1 MEWSKIV
8 LIIALILMSAI
19 CLKLLINDINRSK
32 EIKYIGNKIRSI
44 YNDSTS
50 EKVLLRTSDKDM
62 KELLINLNKVMEKNQ
77 KNESIYINN
86 EEKMRKMLSNISHD
100 IKTPLTV
107 ILGYA
112 EMMREGNNLSEED
125 KKELLNL
132 MKNKGE
138 EVVNI
143 INKFFNLSKL
153 ESGDNNIDISKVNVS
168 EICRKSIL
176 EYYDMLNSNEIEVII
191 NVPEKD
197 IFFYTD
203 EMNLSRILSN
213 LISNSFKY
221 GYEGK
226 VIGLELSEN
235 KDNITIEVWD
245 RGKGIDEVEKEKIFD
260 RLYTLEDSRS
270 KEFTGSGLGLTITKK
285 LCEGMGG
292 RIEVNSIPYSK
303 TSFKVIIEKDNLRNK

>member
-1 MEWSKIV
+1 MEWSKIA

-132 MKNKGE
+132 IKNKGE

-153 ESGDNNIDISKVNVS
+153 ESGDNNIEIAKVNVS

-191 NVPEKD
+191 DVPEKD

-203 EMNLSRILSN
+203 EINLSRILSN

-226 VIGLELSEN
+226 VIGLELREDI
-235 KDNITIEVWD
+235 DNITIEVWD
-245 RGKGIDEVEKEKIFD
+245 KGKGIDEVEKEKIFD

-285 LCEGMGG
+285 LCEGIGG

>member
-1 MEWSKIV
+1 MEWSKIA

-19 CLKLLINDINRSK
+19 CLKLLINDINRNK

-132 MKNKGE
+132 IKNKGE

-153 ESGDNNIDISKVNVS
+153 ESGDNNIEIAKVNVS

-191 NVPEKD
+191 DVPEKD

-203 EMNLSRILSN
+203 EINLSRILSN

-226 VIGLELSEN
+226 VIGLELREDI
-235 KDNITIEVWD
+235 DNITIEVWD
-245 RGKGIDEVEKEKIFD
+245 KGKGIDEVEKEKIFD

-285 LCEGMGG
+285 LCEGIGG

>member
-245 RGKGIDEVEKEKIFD
+245 KGKGIDEVEKEKIFD

>member
-100 IKTPLTV
+100 VKTPLTV

-245 RGKGIDEVEKEKIFD
+245 KGKGIDEVEKEKIFD